1 MLPLTHLTSL
11 GRAALRLALCLAPL
25 APLVALAAV
34 PMAVVACGDQSSNA
48 APIIDSVDA
57 PPVVTEQNG
66 TYAIP
71 ITMLFHDNDGEA
83 ITRVHYRLPPNID
96 GIVDVPA
103 PNPNVESAQVTIVVK
118 AADLD
123 GTPARDVAVKNEG
136 DDPRAAQAEAQA
148 QDDRDHGRGKDRNR
162 ARALELRIVDGRG
175 AESLPLS
182 RTVTLD

>member
-1 MLPLTHLTSL
+1 MLRLTYLTSRA
-11 GRAALRLALCLAPL
+11 RAALRLALCLALP
-25 APLVALAAV
+25 AAI
-34 PMAVVACGDQSSNA
+34 VACGDQSSNA

-66 TYAIP
+66 TYSIP
-71 ITMLFHDNDGEA
+71 ITVLFHDNDGEA

-96 GIVDVPA
+96 GLVDVPA
-103 PNPNVESAQVTIVVK
+103 PNPNVESAQVTIIVK

-123 GTPARDVAVKNEG
+123 GTPGSAVSVRNQG
-136 DDPRAAQAEAQA
+136 DDAHAAQANAQA
-148 QDDRDHGRGKDRNR
+148 QDDRDHGRGQDRNR

-182 RTVTLD
+182 STVTLD